1 MSAYY
6 VLGSGDTKINS
17 IIGMIFALCSDGEY
31 SLI

>member
-17 IIGMIFALCSDGEY
+17 IGSLCSVVIEDVT
-31 SLI
+31 